1 MIKMLMVRESI
12 SQKILL
18 VFRFFCDRPTKWSHL
33 RDNVPLPQTLTAPS
47 RRWKSLQE
55 AAGMAAEGGV
65 SSAEFS
71 DDDDLTTST
80 ESRMKI
86 WEAVMERWSHTL
98 NIFKLLNEL
107 SDLLRDWLAGWS
119 RPGYGMTRR

>member
-1 MIKMLMVRESI
+1 
-12 SQKILL
+12 
-18 VFRFFCDRPTKWSHL
+18 
-33 RDNVPLPQTLTAPS
+33 
-47 RRWKSLQE
+47 
-55 AAGMAAEGGV
+55 MAAEGGV

-107 SDLLRDWLAGWS
+107 SDLL
-119 RPGYGMTRR
+119 PN